1 MRQNWQHL
9 AGSMFSLKY
18 MYKEIHIYNRP
29 LNNMGFNCQVHLY
42 VFLFVFFSINSATVL
57 QNLLLVESSD
67 LEPPIQRANYKVV
80 FRFLTER
87 RVAAPT
93 ACCSRVSCV
102 YQHTHTHTNILQ
114 TCLPSTTLPPY
125 CEEDHATRR
134 GPV

>member
-1 MRQNWQHL
+1 MC
-9 AGSMFSLKY
+9 F
-18 MYKEIHIYNRP
+18 
-29 LNNMGFNCQVHLY
+29 
-42 VFLFVFFSINSATVL
+42 VFFFFSINSATVL

-102 YQHTHTHTNILQ
+102 YQHTHKYITNLLTQ
-114 TCLPSTTLPPY
+114 YDPSTIL
-125 CEEDHATRR
+125 
-134 GPV
+134 